1 MYSYE
6 SVPPEWFT
14 SRKRPRS
21 YHYLPPMARPVSKSF
36 NRISDFIFPDTV
48 HIRLHQQQPIYR
60 RYQRNENY
68 SLPVLNRNNFNQ
80 HDLIVVERLPVEE
93 LADVDFLYR
102 EQYQNQQQQQ
112 QQQQQYQPTRQI
124 RRRYSSIVDERRAP
138 FNEKITTGLVTRP
151 PAYRER
157 IRDRRKRHTTDN
169 AYHSLM
175 KTMLEEEESQYMDV
189 NGEPNYIL
197 SYRTTLDPI
206 TDSESMASMNQQQQ
220 QQQQQQRTNN
230 ISLEEWKQQTHGR
243 VPINGTI
250 PIITERERPRQ
261 RQRSSSSSSRNSSSD
276 TDITARHPTT
286 INYSHYQQDSSFATS
301 STGPPAVSVPR
312 PAVWERLQ
320 SDPIRFRHEPDVF
333 IPIIPT
339 AVTDTN
345 IQETTSYSNNI
356 ITSSQF
362 DNVGGYQT
370 SNQTSSQPVQE
381 SAHHVSL
388 CVNDLHTTLF
398 IDENAFNSTKTLMN
412 SNNNNS
418 GKAVIKTF
426 IDRIIKRLQHFK
438 RSLDNGLIHVRKRNT
453 LVNGPIISAD
463 YHSKSEIT
471 RRKNES
477 IQSND
482 YRHQQNTSYSV
493 PFDANEDD
501 KLVRPYFLIRPQPV
515 LVLPNEIAKFKC
527 CFGGDPLPT
536 IVWSH
541 NDSRVPEI
549 IAAGGS
555 TSSQYRTYKLHDIYY
570 LDIGPISIRDNGHVK
585 CTIMNRYGR
594 EEAIA
599 QLIVVSSASNATPR
613 ITQPLNDITIIE
625 GRPLKLSCG
634 IVGLQVAVNWF
645 HNGKLISST
654 AQAKT
659 DYNGE
664 NAIFSLSRCMRTDAG
679 TVDCVVKNRF
689 GEARTSCRVEV
700 VNDPEF
706 DR

>member
-1 MYSYE
+1 MYNYE
-6 SVPPEWFT
+6 TLPSEWFT
-14 SRKRPRS
+14 SCKRPRS
-21 YHYLPPMARPVSKSF
+21 YYDLLPMSRPVSKSF

-68 SLPVLNRNNFNQ
+68 SLPVLNRHNVNQ
-80 HDLIVVERLPVEE
+80 HDLIVVERLPVED
-93 LADVDFLYR
+93 LANVDFLYR
-102 EQYQNQQQQQ
+102 EQYQNQQQR
-112 QQQQQYQPTRQI
+112 YQPTRQI
-124 RRRYSSIVDERRAP
+124 RRRYSSIIDERRAP
-138 FNEKITTGLVTRP
+138 FNEKMPTGLVTRP
-151 PAYRER
+151 TAYRER
-157 IRDRRKRHTTDN
+157 LRDRRKRHTTDN

-175 KTMLEEEESQYMDV
+175 KSMLEEEESQYRDT

-206 TDSESMASMNQQQQ
+206 TDSESVASVNQQQEQ
-220 QQQQQQRTNN
+220 QQHTND
-230 ISLEEWKQQTHGR
+230 ISLEERKQQTHGR

-250 PIITERERPRQ
+250 PIMTERERPRQ
-261 RQRSSSSSSRNSSSD
+261 RQQSSSSSSRDSSSD

-286 INYSHYQQDSSFATS
+286 ANYTHYQQDSSFITATNV
-301 STGPPAVSVPR
+301 PPAISMPR
-312 PAVWERLQ
+312 SAVWERLQ
-320 SDPIRFRHEPDVF
+320 SDPMHFQHEPDIF
-333 IPIIPT
+333 IPIIPA

-345 IQETTSYSNNI
+345 NQETTSYSNNV
-356 ITSSQF
+356 ITSSPF
-362 DNVGGYQT
+362 DNIADYQT
-370 SNQTSSQPVQE
+370 SNQTSSQPIQE

-398 IDENAFNSTKTLMN
+398 IDENALNSTKTSMT
-412 SNNNNS
+412 SNNNNN

-463 YHSKSEIT
+463 YRSKSEIT
-471 RRKNES
+471 RRKHEI

-482 YRHQQNTSYSV
+482 NHRQQNTSWSV
-493 PFDANEDD
+493 TYDANEDS
-501 KLVRPYFLIRPQPV
+501 KLVRPYFLIRPQSV
-515 LVLPNEIAKFKC
+515 LTLPNEIAKFKC

-541 NDSRVPEI
+541 NDSRIPEI

-570 LDIGPISIRDNGHVK
+570 LDIGPVSTRDNGQIK
-585 CTIMNRYGR
+585 CTLMNRYGR

-599 QLIVVSSASNATPR
+599 QLIVVPSASDATPR

-679 TVDCVVKNRF
+679 TIDCVVKNRF

>member
-6 SVPPEWFT
+6 TLPSEWFA

-21 YHYLPPMARPVSKSF
+21 YHYLPPMSRPVSKSF

-48 HIRLHQQQPIYR
+48 HIRLHQQQPVYR

-68 SLPVLNRNNFNQ
+68 SLPVLNRHNINQ
-80 HDLIVVERLPVEE
+80 HDLIVVERLPVDE
-93 LADVDFLYR
+93 LANVDFLYR
-102 EQYQNQQQQQ
+102 EQYQNQQQQ
-112 QQQQQYQPTRQI
+112 YEPTRQV

-138 FNEKITTGLVTRP
+138 FNEKMTTGLVARP
-151 PAYRER
+151 TAYRER

-175 KTMLEEEESQYMDV
+175 KSMLEEEESQYV
-189 NGEPNYIL
+189 NAHGGPNYIL

-206 TDSESMASMNQQQQ
+206 TDSESMASVNQQQQ
-220 QQQQQQRTNN
+220 QQQPQKQHTNN
-230 ISLEEWKQQTHGR
+230 ISVDEWKQQTHCR

-250 PIITERERPRQ
+250 PIMTERERPRQ
-261 RQRSSSSSSRNSSSD
+261 RQHSSSSSSRDSSSD

-286 INYSHYQQDSSFATS
+286 INYTHCQQQSSFTTAS
-301 STGPPAVSVPR
+301 NDPPAISMPR

-320 SDPIRFRHEPDVF
+320 SDPMRFRHEPDIF
-333 IPIIPT
+333 IPINPA

-345 IQETTSYSNNI
+345 NQETTFHSNNV
-356 ITSSQF
+356 ITSSPF
-362 DNVGGYQT
+362 DNIADYQT

-398 IDENAFNSTKTLMN
+398 IDENALNNTKTSMN
-412 SNNNNS
+412 SNNNNNN

-438 RSLDNGLIHVRKRNT
+438 RSLDNGLIHVRKKNT

-463 YHSKSEIT
+463 YRSKSETT
-471 RRKNES
+471 RRKNEL

-482 YRHQQNTSYSV
+482 YHHQQNTSWSV
-493 PFDANEDD
+493 TFDGDEEN

-541 NDSRVPEI
+541 NDSRIPEI

-555 TSSQYRTYKLHDIYY
+555 TSSQYRTYKLHDINY
-570 LDIGPISIRDNGHVK
+570 LDIGPVNIRDNGQIK
-585 CTIMNRYGR
+585 CTLMNRYGR

-599 QLIVVSSASNATPR
+599 QLTVVSSASDATPR

-645 HNGKLISST
+645 HNNNLISST
-654 AQAKT
+654 TQVKT

-679 TVDCVVKNRF
+679 TIDCIVKNRF